1 MVLDLL
7 GEGGLLTDD
16 VLMSALGDDVNFDL
30 IDDIN
35 SQHGAIDQ
43 RYDSVPSDGTR
54 NHEHGFVTDS
64 EILSTVDQFQIDATG
79 ALTSSS
85 SDPKLFNPS
94 SPEAPKTGF
103 LRTVQKEQNTNVVSS
118 LPIQLSP
125 QQLAALQQQ
134 NRLQVGH
141 ERY

>member
-1 MVLDLL
+1 
-7 GEGGLLTDD
+7 
-16 VLMSALGDDVNFDL
+16 MSALGDDVNFDL

-43 RYDSVPSDGTR
+43 NYDSVPSDGTR
-54 NHEHGFVTDS
+54 MHGHGFVTDS
-64 EILSTVDQFQIDATG
+64 DILGTIDATG

-94 SPEAPKTGF
+94 SPEVPRTGF

-125 QQLAALQQQ
+125 QQIAALQQQ
-134 NRLQVGH
+134 NRLQVRH
-141 ERY
+141 EKY